1 LPGGKKSLVHP
12 AWTNVMFLMD
22 ITGKTIG
29 QSIEESTPIMIS
41 NCPKTSFAQLPEKHQ
56 ATIIQYNDISAYF
69 PLR

>member
-1 LPGGKKSLVHP
+1 
-12 AWTNVMFLMD
+12 MD